1 MYGDD
6 PSNTLVVEEKFSGE
20 SNGDRFGFAIKNVG
34 DTNGDGFDDILI
46 GAPYADDESSNGGA
60 VYLIST
66 VDFHNSTL
74 ILSEQPRYTGSQEGE
89 HAGCD
94 GHGDTNADGY
104 QDMATDLLIMMKI
117 FGRGAAYLLMGDALG
132 GKGQHP

>member
-1 MYGDD
+1 MGYAVTHLGDIDGDGKMDALISAPRESSQGNNRGSIYVMYSDD

-60 VYLIST
+60 VYLISA
-66 VDFHNSTL
+66 VDFHN
-74 ILSEQPRYTGSQEGE
+74 
-89 HAGCD
+89 
-94 GHGDTNADGY
+94 
-104 QDMATDLLIMMKI
+104 
-117 FGRGAAYLLMGDALG
+117 
-132 GKGQHP
+132 